1 MNNVI
6 IETIVAIVAN
16 LAITIFGVF
25 GAWLVLQIGKNQK
38 LANISSAI
46 DELTL
51 ATEITVLDLQ
61 QTLVDEIKEKSADGK
76 LTKDE
81 ITALGDLLLEETL
94 DKISASCIDVLKA
107 AEIDVNAL
115 IKGAGEAIIAEM
127 KKDE

>member
-38 LANISSAI
+38 LANISAAI

-127 KKDE
+127 KRDE